1 MISIILSFSGDDK
14 PNDLNQNE
22 KAPRFDKKFFEKFL
36 SKIKQDTYTFKSQI
50 SRHNLKYLY
59 FLFQVMTSQMI

>member
-22 KAPRFDKKFFEKFL
+22 KAQRFDKKIFEEFL
-36 SKIKQDTYTFKSQI
+36 SKIKQDI
-50 SRHNLKYLY
+50 SLKARL
-59 FLFQVMTSQMI
+59 VGTI